1 MLLISVVLGFGVY
14 SWNAA
19 TLSGNVMPMPFGTG
33 VAVVLSGSMEP
44 ELSIDDLVLVR
55 QTNDYKLD
63 DIVVFQDGRTLV
75 VHKII
80 KVDGNMVTTKGT
92 ANNTEDS
99 PIDVKYIKG
108 EVVWSFPYIGAVVT
122 LIKSPVVTVAML
134 AASVYLLIKSYK
146 NERCEEDKA
155 TISRAIVYLEAEG
168 YLTCNAKCT
177 KRYKSPL
184 LLTDRGREVG
194 KRIADKIN
202 FVLDELS
209 TDLTEEERIAFYR
222 KLSIISEG
230 LEKIACRTPE
240 KEGL

>member
-1 MLLISVVLGFGVY
+1 MKKIDKNKKRLLMRGALALFISVVLGFGVY

-146 NERCEEDKA
+146 NERCEEEKA
-155 TISRAIVYLEAEG
+155 
-168 YLTCNAKCT
+168 
-177 KRYKSPL
+177 
-184 LLTDRGREVG
+184 
-194 KRIADKIN
+194 
-202 FVLDELS
+202 LDEIRRQI
-209 TDLTEEERIAFYR
+209 EEL
-222 KLSIISEG
+222 KK
-230 LEKIACRTPE
+230 EK
-240 KEGL
+240 